1 MTSKRILITGLST
14 YWGGRLA
21 QTLEKRDEVEAIIG
35 VDNREPKVELERTEF
50 VRVTNQHSLLRRIVE
65 AAEIDTVV
73 DSRLV
78 VDSTVTTARKAHEN
92 NVIGTM
98 NLLAACS
105 GPDSTV
111 RKFVFKSSAHY
122 YGAEQDD
129 PGFFTEAMGRP
140 HPPRTRIERDIVEAE
155 GTVADFA
162 EKHPDVAVAI
172 LRFANVLGPTVRT
185 SHARLLSLP
194 VVPMILGFD
203 PRYQFVHED
212 DVVNA
217 LEHVTQDDIR
227 GIYNVGADGVLAFT
241 EVVGLLGKTY
251 APVLPPWGTGIAAAA
266 LNRIGVP
273 VPSEMLQQLRFGRA
287 IDNRKLKATGFR
299 YRYTTRETVL
309 KLAEHQRL
317 HPIVRGATEPYRYER
332 EVEDFLRWS
341 PYVRNPSH
349 RKESRLTPGEMV
361 DLQKVVASYG
371 DRVGSPGGS
380 GTSRRDQSAA
390 FMRAAR
396 RRPGQEGATGAGELG
411 GGEAPEGGG
420 WSEGDVGATGA
431 AAGTGAGSAGAGGA
445 GRADAGGG
453 PAGPTAGATP
463 AEPTAGG
470 GPAEPTAGG
479 GPAGPTAGGAA
490 AGPTAGATPPSAI
503 RPRARRPEPSPKRA
517 AARQAETPATNGRG
531 AEPPVDHYDDL
542 EADEIVTLIDSLE
555 SADLDALLEYERANH
570 GRPRVVSAIEGARA
584 RREAGKHG

>member
-1 MTSKRILITGLST
+1 MTKAMTSRRVLITGLST

-21 QTLEKRDEVEAIIG
+21 QALEAHTDVEAIIG
-35 VDNREPKVELERTEF
+35 VDNRDPKVELERTEF
-50 VRVTNQHSLLRRIVE
+50 VRVTNQHGLLRRIVD

-78 VDSTVTTARKAHEN
+78 VDSTVTSPRKAHEN

-129 PGFFTEAMGRP
+129 PAFFTEAMGRP
-140 HPPRTRIERDIVEAE
+140 HPPRTRIERDIAEAE
-155 GTVADFA
+155 STVADFA
-162 EKHPDVAVAI
+162 EKNPDVGVAI

-185 SHARLLSLP
+185 AHSRLFSLP

-212 DVVNA
+212 DVVTA
-217 LEHVTQDDIR
+217 LEHVVRDDIR
-227 GIYNVGADGVLAFT
+227 GIYNVAADGVLALT

-251 APVLPPWGTGIAAAA
+251 APILPPWGTGLAAAT
-266 LNRIGVP
+266 LSRVGIRVP
-273 VPSEMLQQLRFGRA
+273 PEMLQQMRFGRGV
-287 IDNRKLKATGFR
+287 DNRKLKATGFR

-341 PYVRNPSH
+341 PNVRNPNY

-371 DRVGSPGGS
+371 DRVGSPAGGGS
-380 GTSRRDQSAA
+380 KREQSQAV
-390 FMRAAR
+390 MRAA
-396 RRPGQEGATGAGELG
+396 
-411 GGEAPEGGG
+411 
-420 WSEGDVGATGA
+420 S
-431 AAGTGAGSAGAGGA
+431 GT
-445 GRADAGGG
+445 
-453 PAGPTAGATP
+453 TP
-463 AEPTAGG
+463 AAEEPA
-470 GPAEPTAGG
+470 PSK
-479 GPAGPTAGGAA
+479 
-490 AGPTAGATPPSAI
+490 SAI
-503 RPRARRPEPSPKRA
+503 RPRARRPKPSPKRA
-517 AARQAETPATNGRG
+517 AARAAQNGG
-531 AEPPVDHYDDL
+531 EAPVDHYDDL
-542 EADEIVTLIDSLE
+542 KADEIVTLIDSLE
-555 SADLDALLEYERANH
+555 PTDLDALLEYERANRS
-570 GRPRVVSAIEGARA
+570 RPRVVSAIEGARA
-584 RREAGKHG
+584 RRESGQPR

>member
-1 MTSKRILITGLST
+1 MSPAMKSKRILITGLST

-21 QTLEKRDEVEAIIG
+21 QTLEARDEVEAIIG

-78 VDSTVTTARKAHEN
+78 VDSTVTSPRKAHEN

-129 PGFFTEAMGRP
+129 PGFFTESMGRP

-155 GTVADFA
+155 ATVADFA
-162 EKHPDVAVAI
+162 EKNPDVAVAI

-185 SHARLLSLP
+185 AHARLLSLP

-212 DVVNA
+212 DVVSA
-217 LEHVTQDDIR
+217 LEHVTADDIR

-251 APVLPPWGTGIAAAA
+251 APLLPPWGTGVAAAA
-266 LNRIGVP
+266 LSRLGVRMP
-273 VPSEMLQQLRFGRA
+273 PEMLQQLRFGRA

-299 YRYTTRETVL
+299 YRYTTRETVM

-341 PYVRNPSH
+341 PHVRNPSY
-349 RKESRLTPGEMV
+349 RKESRLSPNEMV
-361 DLQKVVASYG
+361 DLQKVMASYG
-371 DRVGSPGGS
+371 DRVGAPGASGS
-380 GTSRRDQSAA
+380 ARRDQSTAV
-390 FMRAAR
+390 MRAASGKA
-396 RRPGQEGATGAGELG
+396 PAAKPA
-411 GGEAPEGGG
+411 EAPE
-420 WSEGDVGATGA
+420 
-431 AAGTGAGSAGAGGA
+431 
-445 GRADAGGG
+445 
-453 PAGPTAGATP
+453 
-463 AEPTAGG
+463 
-470 GPAEPTAGG
+470 
-479 GPAGPTAGGAA
+479 
-490 AGPTAGATPPSAI
+490 SAI

-517 AARQAETPATNGRG
+517 AAKRSGKAQDSNGRSAG
-531 AEPPVDHYDDL
+531 APVDHYDDL
-542 EADEIVTLIDSLE
+542 EADEIVTLVDSLE
-555 SADLDALLEYERANH
+555 SPDLDALLDYERANH
-570 GRPRVVSAIEGARA
+570 ARPRVVSAIEGARA
-584 RREAGKHG
+584 RREAGKRG

>member
-21 QTLEKRDEVEAIIG
+21 QTLEARNEVEAIIG

-78 VDSTVTTARKAHEN
+78 VDSTVTSARKAHEN

-111 RKFVFKSSAHY
+111 KKFVFKSSAHY

-129 PGFFTEAMGRP
+129 PAFFTESMGRP

-155 GTVADFA
+155 ATVADFA
-162 EKHPDVAVAI
+162 EKNPHVAVAI

-185 SHARLLSLP
+185 AHARLLSLP
-194 VVPMILGFD
+194 AVPMILGFD

-217 LEHVTQDDIR
+217 LEHVTADDIR

-251 APVLPPWGTGIAAAA
+251 APILPPWGTGLAASA
-266 LNRIGVP
+266 LNRLGVRMP
-273 VPSEMLQQLRFGRA
+273 PEMLQQLRFGRA

-341 PYVRNPSH
+341 PYVRNPSY
-349 RKESRLTPGEMV
+349 RKESRLSPGEMV
-361 DLQKVVASYG
+361 DLQKVMSTYG
-371 DRVGSPGGS
+371 ERVGAPGGS
-380 GTSRRDQSAA
+380 ASSRRDQSAA
-390 FMRAAR
+390 VVRAA
-396 RRPGQEGATGAGELG
+396 
-411 GGEAPEGGG
+411 
-420 WSEGDVGATGA
+420 A
-431 AAGTGAGSAGAGGA
+431 AETP
-445 GRADAGGG
+445 
-453 PAGPTAGATP
+453 PA
-463 AEPTAGG
+463 AEPATDA
-470 GPAEPTAGG
+470 PAD
-479 GPAGPTAGGAA
+479 
-490 AGPTAGATPPSAI
+490 PPESAI

-517 AARQAETPATNGRG
+517 AAKRRKATGSNGHV
-531 AEPPVDHYDDL
+531 AAAPVDHYDDL
-542 EADEIVTLIDSLE
+542 EADEIVTLVDSLE
-555 SADLDALLEYERANH
+555 SADLEALLEYERANR

-584 RREAGKHG
+584 RREAGKRG